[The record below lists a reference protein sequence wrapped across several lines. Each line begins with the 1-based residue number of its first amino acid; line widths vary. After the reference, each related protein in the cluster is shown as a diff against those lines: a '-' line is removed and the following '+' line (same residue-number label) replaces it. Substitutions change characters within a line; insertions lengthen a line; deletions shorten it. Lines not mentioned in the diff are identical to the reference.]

1 MIETF
6 ADACLHAFRKRCWPA
21 EPEASFGDLSL
32 EESYRVQD
40 LVTARRV
47 AEGEVVAGYKVGCTS
62 AAIRAQF
69 GLREPISGRLF
80 HPFVHEEG
88 VNLDWTGFANCA
100 LEPEMV
106 LQIGRDLSGADLSEE
121 ELRAGIASVRVGLEV
136 HNYTFWQGIPTVQ
149 ELVCSGGIHACLVV
163 GSDSCSPDALT
174 FREESFSLSIN
185 GSLRA
190 SERAEA
196 IMGGPLQ
203 SLRWLVEFL
212 TARGEVLPRGALVIP
227 GSPTELIP
235 LDEDARVE
243 AEITGVGRVVT
254 AFRKGGLHPEG

>member
-6 ADACLHAFRKRCWPA
+6 ADAFLHAFRNGSWPG

-40 LVTARRV
+40 LVAARRV

-80 HPFVHEEG
+80 HPFVHGEG
-88 VNLDWTGFANCA
+88 VDLDWTRFANCA

-106 LQIGRDLSGADLSEE
+106 LQIGCDLSGADLAEE

-136 HNYTFWQGIPTVQ
+136 HNYTFWQGAPTVE

-163 GSDSCSPDALT
+163 GSDSCSPDELT
-174 FREESFSLSIN
+174 FREEAFSLSIN
-185 GSLRA
+185 GCLRA

-203 SLRWLVEFL
+203 SLRWLVGFL

-235 LDEDARVE
+235 LDEDAEVE
-243 AEITGVGRVVT
+243 VEIAGVGKVATV
-254 AFRKGGLHPEG
+254 FRQGGSLP

>member
-6 ADACLHAFRKRCWPA
+6 ADAFLHAYRNGSWPG

-40 LVTARRV
+40 LVAARRV

-80 HPFVHEEG
+80 HPFVHGEG
-88 VNLDWTGFANCA
+88 VDLDWTRFANCA

-106 LQIGRDLSGADLSEE
+106 LQIGCDLSGADLAEE

-136 HNYTFWQGIPTVQ
+136 HNYTFWQGAPTVQ
-149 ELVCSGGIHACLVV
+149 ELVCSG
-163 GSDSCSPDALT
+163 
-174 FREESFSLSIN
+174 
-185 GSLRA
+185 
-190 SERAEA
+190 
-196 IMGGPLQ
+196 
-203 SLRWLVEFL
+203 
-212 TARGEVLPRGALVIP
+212 
-227 GSPTELIP
+227 
-235 LDEDARVE
+235 
-243 AEITGVGRVVT
+243 
-254 AFRKGGLHPEG
+254 

>member
-6 ADACLHAFRKRCWPA
+6 ADAFLHAYRNGSWPG

-40 LVTARRV
+40 LVAARRV

-80 HPFVHEEG
+80 HPFVHGEG
-88 VNLDWTGFANCA
+88 VDLDWTRFANCA

-106 LQIGRDLSGADLSEE
+106 LQIGCDLSGADLAEE

-136 HNYTFWQGIPTVQ
+136 HNYTFWQGAPTVQ

-163 GSDSCSPDALT
+163 GSDSCSPDELT
-174 FREESFSLSIN
+174 FREEAFSLSIN
-185 GSLRA
+185 GCLRA

-203 SLRWLVEFL
+203 SLRWLVGFL

-235 LDEDARVE
+235 LGEDAEVE
-243 AEITGVGRVVT
+243 VEIAGVGKVATV
-254 AFRKGGLHPEG
+254 FRRGGSLP

>member
-6 ADACLHAFRKRCWPA
+6 ADAFLHAYRNGSWPG

-40 LVTARRV
+40 LVAARRV
-47 AEGEVVAGYKVGCTS
+47 AEGEAVAGYKVGCTS

-80 HPFVHEEG
+80 HPFVHGEG
-88 VNLDWTGFANCA
+88 VDLDWARFANCA

-106 LQIGRDLSGADLSEE
+106 LQIGCDLSGADLAEE

-136 HNYTFWQGIPTVQ
+136 HNYTFWQGAPTVQ

-163 GSDSCSPDALT
+163 GSDSCSPDELT
-174 FREESFSLSIN
+174 FREEAFSLSIN
-185 GSLRA
+185 GCLRA

-203 SLRWLVEFL
+203 SLRWLVGFL

-235 LDEDARVE
+235 LDEDAEVE
-243 AEITGVGRVVT
+243 VEIAGVGKVATV
-254 AFRKGGLHPEG
+254 FRRGGSLP